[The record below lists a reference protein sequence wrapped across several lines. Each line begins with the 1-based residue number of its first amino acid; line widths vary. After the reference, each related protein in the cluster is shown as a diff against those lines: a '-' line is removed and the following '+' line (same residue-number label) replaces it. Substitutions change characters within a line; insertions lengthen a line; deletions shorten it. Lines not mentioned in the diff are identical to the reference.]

1 MAAPEPLYDLVLLL
15 DTSAP
20 EDQRKKVLADTEAAI
35 SSAGSIVS
43 DHDWGT
49 RALAYE
55 IRHRTD
61 AEYHLL
67 QFHGP
72 ATLLAELQRTLRITD
87 GVVRFRIVKLEA
99 GTPAPV
105 DPPRGDAPA
114 EATAPP
120 EARTEAPSA
129 A

>member
-1 MAAPEPLYDLVLLL
+1 MAAPAPLYDLILML
-15 DTSAP
+15 DPAAP
-20 EDQRKKVLADTEAAI
+20 DEQRQQVLANVEKAI
-35 SSAGSIVS
+35 SSAGEIVGK
-43 DHDWGT
+43 HDWGT
-49 RALAYE
+49 RTMAYE
-55 IRHRTD
+55 IRHK
-61 AEYHLL
+61 AEPEYHLL

-72 ATLLAELQRTLRITD
+72 AALLADLQRTLRITD

-114 EATAPP
+114 EAAAPP